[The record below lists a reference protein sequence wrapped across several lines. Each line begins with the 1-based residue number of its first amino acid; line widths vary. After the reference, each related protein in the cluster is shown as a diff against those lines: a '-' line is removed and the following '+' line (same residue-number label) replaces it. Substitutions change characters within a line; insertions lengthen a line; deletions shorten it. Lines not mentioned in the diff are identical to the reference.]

1 MSASTPVPAAAPAER
16 PRLLRA
22 GLLLA
27 LATIA
32 WNVVEGVVGIAA
44 GLAAGSVALVG
55 FGLDSFI
62 ETASA
67 GVLAWRLQI
76 ERGGGSGE
84 RAEHAERTAGRIAGS
99 LLIALAA
106 WLVFD
111 AARRLLGHGPEPHE
125 SRFGLALT
133 AVSLAVMPF
142 LGWAKL
148 RVARRL
154 RSGALRA
161 DAYESF
167 ACAWLSLTTFAG
179 LALNAAFGWTWAD
192 PLAALVLVPLIVRE
206 GLEGLRGE
214 DTCGHGDD

>member
-1 MSASTPVPAAAPAER
+1 MSASPFVPTATPAER
-16 PRLLRA
+16 PRLLA
-22 GLLLA
+22 LGLALA

-32 WNVVEGVVGIAA
+32 WNVVEGVVGIGA
-44 GLAAGSVALVG
+44 GFAAGSVALVG

-67 GVLAWRLQI
+67 AVLAWRLQV
-76 ERGGGSGE
+76 ERRGESGE
-84 RAEHAERTAGRIAGS
+84 RTERAERVAGRIAGS
-99 LLIALAA
+99 LLLALAA

-111 AARRLLGHGPEPHE
+111 GARRLLGRGPAPRE
-125 SRFGLALT
+125 STMGLVLT
-133 AVSLAVMPF
+133 GVSLAVMPF

-167 ACAWLSLTTFAG
+167 ACAWLSLTTFGG
-179 LALNAAFGWTWAD
+179 LALNAACHWTWAD
-192 PLAALVLVPLIVRE
+192 PVAALVLVPLVVRE

-214 DTCGHGDD
+214 DTCGHGAE